1 MDEFKIL
8 ETKELSEVLKNYSF
22 KQLHIHHTWK
32 PTHGLFNGNNH
43 IALQVGMKNFHIN
56 VNGWSDIGQHL
67 TLMPDGLWVTGRPF
81 DIIPASIKG
90 WNTGALA
97 VEMLGNFDIPG
108 TGVPND
114 LGYDKFE
121 GKQKDEMLKLI
132 KYFGDRFGYS
142 NIVFHK
148 EGPNVQKTCPGTS
161 LNKECIIKEAKA
173 LKESKE
179 MEKDKEVSP
188 WAKEAM
194 EWAIENDLINL
205 INPKEPINLERFIT
219 ILYRFSSLKK

>member
-1 MDEFKIL
+1 MDDFKIL
-8 ETKELSEVLKNYSF
+8 DTKELLEILKDYSF
-22 KQLHIHHTWK
+22 NQLHIHHTWK
-32 PTHGLFNGNNH
+32 PTHSSFDGKNH

-81 DIIPASIKG
+81 DITPASIKG
-90 WNTGALA
+90 WNIGALA

-108 TGVPND
+108 TGVWNN

-121 GKQKDEMLKLI
+121 GEQKNEMLKLI
-132 KYFGDRFGYS
+132 KYFGDKFGYS

-148 EGPNVQKTCPGTS
+148 EGPNVEKSCPGTS
-161 LNKECIIKEAKA
+161 LNKEKIIEEAKA
-173 LKESKE
+173 LKDSKE
-179 MEKDKEVSP
+179 TENDNEISP

-194 EWAIENDLINL
+194 EWAIEKDLINL
-205 INPKEPINLERFIT
+205 INPKETINLERLIT
-219 ILYRFSSLKK
+219 IFYRFSKLK